1 MKKFNVAFA
10 TGSRA
15 DYGIVRRYLKLLD
28 KDERVSLSILV
39 TGALLD
45 EKYGHQ
51 VDLIYGDGFHIG
63 AEVKVSLDSSSNAVS
78 LH

>member
-51 VDLIYGDGFHIG
+51 VGL
-63 AEVKVSLDSSSNAVS
+63 ADSFQNIR
-78 LH
+78 LTF